1 MKKTP
6 LDQNLSRRAFLQA
19 AAIVTGTG
27 LVSLS
32 GCAPAAQLRYP
43 ENPFSLGVASGDP
56 QADSVVLWTRLSLN
70 PLGPTGAGLPDTPI
84 DVTWELAHDEGFRS
98 VVQQG
103 RAPATPDWSRSA
115 PTITAFT
122 RAMPPVRWA
131 APKPCRD
138 RRMMWGR

>member
-1 MKKTP
+1 MYEKDPTGP
-6 LDQNLSRRAFLQA
+6 ESEPQGLLAGG
-19 AAIVTGTG
+19 AIVTGTG

-103 RAPATPDWSRSA
+103 RAPATPERGYA
-115 PTITAFT
+115 VHAEVYGLEPQRT
-122 RAMPPVRWA
+122 
-131 APKPCRD
+131 
-138 RRMMWGR
+138 